1 MHHNKIVQHG
11 KITIWTKNNTKNFQ
25 YKKSLTWNEC
35 IMKWV
40 QHREKGTIWIECD
53 TEKNEKRET
62 QKKQFKNVQHEIVE
76 HEKKGIIILHY

>member
-1 MHHNKIVQHG
+1 
-11 KITIWTKNNTKNFQ
+11 
-25 YKKSLTWNEC
+25 
-35 IMKWV
+35 MKWV

-76 HEKKGIIILHY
+76 HEKKGIIILRY